1 MVQTVDDVVSS
12 EADIEMT
19 KAYPSEPGWDSFYG
33 YGRINAAAAVE
44 ALVAQEI
51 PPSVSVDAPAWYAI
65 FDAAQ
70 TPEIAIE
77 ARISARTETFS
88 YVVEVGIGHQPSGLD
103 WPGQRGGQRTHRWCD
118 CRPSIRPAPSRPRYP
133 SPRSTRASSSASIA

>member
-44 ALVAQEI
+44 ALVAWN
-51 PPSVSVDAPAWYAI
+51 S
-65 FDAAQ
+65 
-70 TPEIAIE
+70 TL
-77 ARISARTETFS
+77 R
-88 YVVEVGIGHQPSGLD
+88 
-103 WPGQRGGQRTHRWCD
+103 QRGCAGLVRHL
-118 CRPSIRPAPSRPRYP
+118 
-133 SPRSTRASSSASIA
+133 